1 MDDYLADMFRLA
13 RDGELQGIWFW
24 AAVYVALVCTASLR
38 FQLRT
43 RRWPTTTGQLARLGI
58 RRFGASEMTLSEQD
72 HVGDALYTY
81 RVAGK
86 DYEGRRISPWI
97 VVASHNARA
106 LLRLQNRGVVRAAS
120 GEVRVH
126 YDPRRPQ
133 KSFLVVAGWPGL
145 LLTAA
150 VIVLPAVGYYFRF
163 HH

>member
-24 AAVYVALVCTASLR
+24 VVVYVALVCTASLW

-43 RRWPTTTGQLARLGI
+43 RRWPTTTGQLVRLDI

-72 HVGDALYTY
+72 YVGDALYTY

-86 DYEGRRISPWI
+86 AYEGTRISPWI
-97 VVASHNARA
+97 IVASHNARA
-106 LLRLQNRGVVRAAS
+106 LLRLQHRGVVHGAN

-126 YDPRRPQ
+126 YDPKRPQ

-145 LLTAA
+145 IVTVA
-150 VIVLPAVGYYFRF
+150 VIILPALGYYVRF